1 MSNFYATLRSLF
13 LRNERLS
20 SVSLGGI
27 MLLSTVIM
35 GIISLASLND
45 KAMKGYMLN
54 KLETERQELVTDG
67 EVTDMLTLR
76 ARSMSAVEES
86 VSGMVKPNREDI
98 TYVMPMTVAMQN

>member
-13 LRNERLS
+13 LRNERVS
-20 SVSLGGI
+20 SLSLGGI

-86 VSGMVKPNREDI
+86 VNGMVKPNREDI
-98 TYVMPMTVAMQN
+98 VYVMPMTVAMQN

>member
-20 SVSLGGI
+20 SVSLGGL

-35 GIISLASLND
+35 GIISLTSLND
-45 KAMKGYMLN
+45 KATKGYMLN

-76 ARSMSAVEES
+76 ARSMSEMQEK

-98 TYVMPMTVAMQN
+98 VYVIPMTVALQN